1 MVESFSLVLLTMPS
15 VVSTS
20 VILRL
25 NCSSHY
31 SILHSLQLTLPSII
45 IPAPVSSKYFL
56 IMFRPTHLWMVIA
69 ALLASAAT
77 TKAQKLLSPQT
88 NTFASAASL
97 TQDQLLKA
105 GINETVANNI
115 EVALNFE
122 RSNWANGSV
131 DADPF
136 YRPPS
141 NASGAPA
148 GSLLRLQLYPNTSTY
163 TLPPNTALTRFL
175 YQTETLNG
183 TLIPASAFI
192 LWPYTPRVEADGYPV
207 VGFAHG
213 TSGGFGNCAPSHVRN
228 LWYQFA
234 ATYTLALQGYVV
246 VAPDYTGLGV
256 DHDSKGNGISHPYL
270 AYPSHANDL
279 FYSVQAAQSA
289 FATLSKRFVIMGHSQ
304 GGGAAWGAA
313 QRQAS
318 RPVEGYLGAIAGSPV
333 TSVHELMRL
342 RAARDVGM
350 LIANGL
356 LDIFPTF
363 NISSF
368 LTPAGIRLYSLISEI
383 QGCNSVIAESFEDP
397 GLYQPAWYD
406 SLYAKKFFN
415 LTTNGGQPIG
425 GPMLVLQ
432 GEADLAVLP
441 QVTNQAVNSTCAYYP
456 KSQLQYLT
464 YPGVTH
470 VPVMYASQVTWLN
483 WIADR
488 YAGKAVPDGCN
499 TSRVPSARNY
509 TEYEVEPNWF
519 IELAT
524 AAYEVA

>member
-1 MVESFSLVLLTMPS
+1 
-15 VVSTS
+15 
-20 VILRL
+20 
-25 NCSSHY
+25 
-31 SILHSLQLTLPSII
+31 
-45 IPAPVSSKYFL
+45 
-56 IMFRPTHLWMVIA
+56 MVIA
-69 ALLASAAT
+69 ALLASAVI
-77 TKAQKLLSPQT
+77 TKAQQLLSPQN

-105 GINETVANNI
+105 GINDTIANNI

-131 DADPF
+131 DTDPF

-163 TLPPNTALTRFL
+163 TLPPNTALSRFL

-192 LWPYTPRVEADGYPV
+192 LWPYSPRVEADGYPV

-213 TSGGFGNCAPSHVRN
+213 TSGGFGNCAPSHVRD
-228 LWYQFA
+228 LQYQSTA
-234 ATYTLALQGYVV
+234 PYTLALQGYVV
-246 VAPDYTGLGV
+246 VAPDYAGLGV
-256 DHDSKGNGISHPYL
+256 DHDTMGNPIRHPYL
-270 AYPSHANDL
+270 ANPAHANDL
-279 FYSVQAAQSA
+279 FFSVQAAQSA
-289 FATLSKRFVIMGHSQ
+289 FTTLSKRFVIVGHSQ

-333 TSVHELMRL
+333 TNVPDLVRL
-342 RAARDVGM
+342 SGISHGAFGM

-363 NISSF
+363 KMSNF
-368 LTPAGIRLYSLISEI
+368 LTAAGIRLFSLVSEI
-383 QGCNSVIAESFEDP
+383 QGCDSVVLESFGDP
-397 GLYQPAWYD
+397 GLYQPAWYE
-406 SLYAKKFFN
+406 SLDAKKFSN
-415 LTTNGGQPIG
+415 LTRNGGQPIG

-470 VPVMYASQVTWLN
+470 APVMSASQVTWLD

-488 YAGKAVPDGCN
+488 FAGKAIPYGCN
-499 TSRVPSARNY
+499 TSRVPSARKY
-509 TEYEVEPNWF
+509 SEYQVEQNWF

-524 AAYEVA
+524 APYEV

>member
-1 MVESFSLVLLTMPS
+1 
-15 VVSTS
+15 
-20 VILRL
+20 
-25 NCSSHY
+25 
-31 SILHSLQLTLPSII
+31 
-45 IPAPVSSKYFL
+45 
-56 IMFRPTHLWMVIA
+56 MVIA
-69 ALLASAAT
+69 ALLASAVM
-77 TKAQKLLSPQT
+77 TKAQELLSPQN

-97 TQDQLLKA
+97 TQEQLLKA
-105 GINETVANNI
+105 GINDTVANNI

-141 NASGAPA
+141 NASFAPA
-148 GSLLRLQLYPNTSTY
+148 GSLLRLQLYPNTSAY
-163 TLPPNTALTRFL
+163 TLPPNTALSRFL

-213 TSGGFGNCAPSHVRN
+213 TSGGFADCAPSHVHN
-228 LWYQFA
+228 LWYQFT

-246 VAPDYTGLGV
+246 VAPDYAGLGV
-256 DHDSKGNGISHPYL
+256 DHDSRGNSIRHPYL
-270 AYPSHANDL
+270 AHPSHANDL

-313 QRQAS
+313 QRQAT

-342 RAARDVGM
+342 GPTGDVGV

-363 NISSF
+363 NMSTF
-368 LTPAGIRLYSLISEI
+368 LTSAGIKLYSLISEI
-383 QGCNSVIAESFEDP
+383 QGCNSVLAESFADP

-406 SLYAKKFFN
+406 TFIAKKFFN

-432 GEADLAVLP
+432 GEADMAVLS
-441 QVTNQAVNSTCAYYP
+441 QVTTQAVNSTCAHYP

-488 YAGKAVPDGCN
+488 FAGKVVPDGCS
-499 TSRVPSARNY
+499 TSTVPSARNY
-509 TEYEVEPNWF
+509 SEYQVEHNWF